1 MDNTMN
7 RAMEHVSFL
16 ARYLSKR
23 DIQVV
28 ISVILMDLGFL
39 PKGAGYQYLKTAI
52 LLFYEDPNQPFIYGL
67 YFDVA
72 RKYGRYGS
80 WMQVER
86 AMRRVIKATW
96 EKRDAATWSLYFP
109 SCVPT
114 GKHGYTTSTFVSGI
128 AEILRVWEGCC
139 EQENVLSE
147 EVDENETAE

>member
-7 RAMEHVSFL
+7 STMEHVSFL
-16 ARYLSKR
+16 ARYLGKR

-28 ISVILMDLGFL
+28 ISIILMDMGFL

-52 LLFYEDPNQPFIYGL
+52 QLFYEDPNQPIIYGL

-72 RKYGRYGS
+72 RKYSRYGS

-86 AMRRVIKATW
+86 AMRRVIKIAW
-96 EKRDAATWSLYFP
+96 EKRDAATWRLYFP
-109 SCVPT
+109 AGTPD
-114 GKHGYTTSTFVSGI
+114 GKNGYTTSTFVSGI

-139 EQENVLSE
+139 EQEKPLSKE
-147 EVDENETAE
+147 GEENETAE